1 MSHMHIPDGVLPL
14 WLVSAGW
21 IITLAFLYLSI
32 RRVSGI
38 KLEQKLPLI
47 GIAAALMIVGM
58 TLEIVPIAYH
68 INMSVIAGIVLG
80 PALGFIAVFIV
91 DLIISMFGHGG
102 ITVVGLN
109 TLIVGAE
116 AVMGFY
122 LFRACLAVT
131 RRGGISI
138 GFSSALAA
146 LFSLMLSTSLMVGI
160 VHISQINPSGALHK
174 EVRNSSES
182 TASQGQGYVHK
193 DSNARNQRI
202 DTVRFAKTVLFFGIF
217 GWILEA
223 AVTGFV
229 IGYVSRVRPDLIFS
243 EATWEGL

>member
-1 MSHMHIPDGVLPL
+1 MHIPDGVLPL

-21 IITLAFLYLSI
+21 IITLAFLYMSI

-58 TLEIVPIAYH
+58 TLQIVPIAYH

-146 LFSLMLSTSLMVGI
+146 LFSLILSTSLMVDI
-160 VHISQINPSGALHK
+160 VHISQINPSGALNK
-174 EVRNSSES
+174 EVRNSIES
-182 TASQGQGYVHK
+182 IASHEQG
-193 DSNARNQRI
+193 
-202 DTVRFAKTVLFFGIF
+202 
-217 GWILEA
+217 
-223 AVTGFV
+223 
-229 IGYVSRVRPDLIFS
+229 
-243 EATWEGL
+243 

>member
-1 MSHMHIPDGVLPL
+1 MSHMHIPDGVLPF

-21 IITLAFLYLSI
+21 IVTLAILYISI
-32 RRVSGI
+32 RWSSGI

-47 GIAAALMIVGM
+47 GIASALMIVGM

-91 DLIISMFGHGG
+91 DLIIAMFGHGG

-116 AVMGFY
+116 AVLGFY
-122 LFRACLAVT
+122 LFRACLSVL

-160 VHISQINPSGALHK
+160 VHISQINPSEALHNDAQ
-174 EVRNSSES
+174 NSGQS
-182 TASQGQGYVHK
+182 TASHEQGYVYK
-193 DSNARNQRI
+193 DSNSENQRI
-202 DTVRFAKTVLFFGIF
+202 DTARFAKTVLFLGIF
-217 GWILEA
+217 GWVLEA
-223 AVTGFV
+223 AITGFV

-243 EATWEGL
+243 KAT